1 MPFNLVTFR
10 QDLAKVFIQLNSLS
24 CFVVPCLQFF
34 YLTKQNIAGPLDNN
48 KMVIGHC
55 EDTS

>member
-24 CFVVPCLQFF
+24 CFVCSAIF
-34 YLTKQNIAGPLDNN
+34 YFTKQNIAGPLDNN

-55 EDTS
+55 EDIS

>member
-10 QDLAKVFIQLNSLS
+10 QDLAKVFIQLN
-24 CFVVPCLQFF
+24 VVPCLQSFF

-55 EDTS
+55 EDIS